1 MSAIFIGI
9 ICGFFVSAGVGPINI
24 TAMSKAIRESFTNGL
39 MVGIGAAFL
48 DMIYSGIASLGIS
61 SIFDYP
67 IVKLLFQILGIPLL
81 FYLGIK
87 SLHYK
92 PPLPQNGNSI
102 KTGKY
107 HNSILIGMSIYLA
120 NPTFVPLW
128 VGIVGII
135 HSRSLMG
142 NSFAENL
149 LFAGGVAIG
158 TLLWFYLLLRVFL
171 KWQILSKPKVV
182 KGISQ
187 FSGVALIGFG
197 IYMGYKLVLDIL
209 SHSDYMKGLFF

>member
-1 MSAIFIGI
+1 MSAIIIGV
-9 ICGFFVSAGVGPINI
+9 ICGFLVSAGVGPINI
-24 TAMSKAIRESFTNGL
+24 TAMSKAIRESFLHGL

-48 DMIYSGIASLGIS
+48 DMIYAGIASLGLS

-67 IVKLLFQILGIPLL
+67 VVKLLFQLIGIPLL

-92 PPLPQNGNSI
+92 APLLNNGNTV
-102 KTGKY
+102 KNGKY
-107 HNSILIGMSIYLA
+107 HNSLLVGMSIYLA
-120 NPTFVPLW
+120 NPTFLPLW

-135 HSRSLMG
+135 HTRALMG
-142 NSFAENL
+142 NTFIENL
-149 LFAGGVAIG
+149 VFAGGVAIG
-158 TLLWFYLLLRVFL
+158 TILWFYVLLKFLQKRQVF
-171 KWQILSKPKVV
+171 SKPKVV

-197 IYMGYKLVLDIL
+197 LYMGYKLILDIL
-209 SHSDYMKGLFF
+209 SHSDYLKGLFF